1 MTKIKSVVFFVI
13 LFTFLSSAGLAAS
26 QAEVI
31 EAIVAVVEG
40 DIITL
45 SEIRTEYRLRAEALR
60 SQLEGEQLSTQ
71 LKRMKA
77 NLLEDMITNKLLLQK
92 AKQQGID
99 VTEQLNM
106 QIESLKK
113 ENGFETDAQLIQA
126 MRQQGIVFEEWK
138 QEMEENLLQQAV
150 IFNEVGQSI
159 VVDDTEVVNYYHEN
173 REEFEEPAEYTIKAI
188 YLSGENRI
196 REEVQGTMDEISG
209 RIQAGENFG
218 ALAAE
223 YSDLEPAESE
233 DEESRG
239 LLGSYQ
245 PGDLNR
251 VLEEEV
257 EQLETDEVSN
267 WIEAQNGWWLLKL
280 VNKKESRIKEFEE
293 VREDIERTLYQQ
305 KQQQAIEGYI
315 SKMRENSYVK
325 VIIEN
330 PLDF

>member
-1 MTKIKSVVFFVI
+1 MTKIKTVVFFI
-13 LFTFLSSAGLAAS
+13 LLFAFLSSAGLAAP
-26 QAEVI
+26 QTEVI

-60 SQLEGEQLSTQ
+60 SQLEGEQLSAE

-99 VTEQLNM
+99 VAEQLNM

-113 ENGFETDAQLIQA
+113 ENGFDTDAQLIQA

-138 QEMEENLLQQAV
+138 QEMEENLLRQAV

-159 VVDDTEVVNYYHEN
+159 VVDDTEVVNYYHEK
-173 REEFEEPAEYTIKAI
+173 REEFVEPAEYTIKAI

-209 RIQAGENFG
+209 KIQAGENFG

-223 YSDLEPAESE
+223 YSDLEPAEGE

-251 VLEEEV
+251 ALEEVV
-257 EQLETDEVSN
+257 EQLNTGEVSN

>member
-1 MTKIKSVVFFVI
+1 MTKIKTVVFFVI

-173 REEFEEPAEYTIKAI
+173 REEFVEPAEYTIKAI

-257 EQLETDEVSN
+257 EQLETAEVSN

>member
-1 MTKIKSVVFFVI
+1 MTKIKTVVFFTL
-13 LFTFLSSAGLAAS
+13 LFAFLSSAGLAAP
-26 QAEVI
+26 QTEVI

-60 SQLEGEQLSTQ
+60 SQLEGEQLSIQ

-99 VTEQLNM
+99 VAEQLNM

-126 MRQQGIVFEEWK
+126 MRQQGIVFGEWK
-138 QEMEENLLQQAV
+138 QEMEENLLRQAV

-159 VVDDTEVVNYYHEN
+159 VVDDTEVVNYYHEK
-173 REEFEEPAEYTIKAI
+173 REEFVEPAEYTIKAI

-209 RIQAGENFG
+209 KIQAGENFG

-223 YSDLEPAESE
+223 YSDL
-233 DEESRG
+233 
-239 LLGSYQ
+239 
-245 PGDLNR
+245 
-251 VLEEEV
+251 
-257 EQLETDEVSN
+257 
-267 WIEAQNGWWLLKL
+267 
-280 VNKKESRIKEFEE
+280 
-293 VREDIERTLYQQ
+293 
-305 KQQQAIEGYI
+305 
-315 SKMRENSYVK
+315 
-325 VIIEN
+325 
-330 PLDF
+330 